1 MLQTLLFLLFMGIV
15 GAAIGWV
22 TNLLAIRLLFR
33 PYQPY
38 VLPLLKWNF
47 QGLIPKRREDI
58 AIALGN
64 VISSELIT
72 GADVAL
78 SLGKDEIKNK
88 LAAKVEDHVRARV
101 MEKMPVWV
109 PSAIQTLL
117 ADLLG
122 RVLQQEVK
130 NFLDNP
136 AKMMQEEELA
146 DIRQEIRLIVENK
159 VKAFDVRQL
168 EHLTYLI
175 AARELKHIEQLGGIL
190 GFIIGVFQGLVTL
203 LFF

>member
-1 MLQTLLFLLFMGIV
+1 MLQTLVFLLFMGIV

-33 PYQPY
+33 PYRPY
-38 VLPLLKWNF
+38 VLPIFKWNF
-47 QGLIPKRREDI
+47 QGLIPKRQEDI
-58 AIALGN
+58 AMALGN
-64 VISSELIT
+64 VVSTELIT

-78 SLGKDEIKNK
+78 SLGKDEIKSK

-109 PSAIQTLL
+109 PSAVQILL

-122 RVLQQEVK
+122 KVLQQEMK

-136 AKMMQEEELA
+136 AKIMQEEELA
-146 DIRQEIRLIVENK
+146 DIRQEIRLIVESK
-159 VKAFDVRQL
+159 VRSFDVRQL

-175 AARELKHIEQLGGIL
+175 AARELKHIERLGGIL
-190 GFIIGVFQGLVTL
+190 GFVIGVFQGLVTL